1 MSMRLHHRTPDH
13 APVFTGYFAASVHC
27 PHCDEPMIASVL
39 SEFVDGEEI
48 RHHWLCD
55 ACAYAFSTE
64 VGLLPRLDL
73 PAE

>member
-1 MSMRLHHRTPDH
+1 
-13 APVFTGYFAASVHC
+13 
-27 PHCDEPMIASVL
+27 MIASVL